1 MTGSDWTWTRPMQDW
16 EKEQMRRTLAVANP
30 DPDDAET
37 TRSRAASLVG
47 VGVGGSGPRGSV
59 VRHQSFGDMKAM
71 KAVAPD
77 VPPVPERQ
85 CTR

>member
-1 MTGSDWTWTRPMQDW
+1 MQDW

-47 VGVGGSGPRGSV
+47 VGNGNSGPRTSV

-71 KAVAPD
+71 NTVVPD
-77 VPPVPERQ
+77 VPPMPPRQ
-85 CTR
+85 RTQ